1 MMSPKNQPE
10 MARVFDGI
18 SVAEE
23 GQRVTVKVAEPEELA
38 GTLVAIW
45 MKR

>member
-1 MMSPKNQPE
+1 
-10 MARVFDGI
+10 VFDGI
-18 SVAEE
+18 NVVEE
-23 GQRVTVKVAEPEELA
+23 GQRVIVKIAEPEELA